1 MHESLFFLSLIS
13 LIFLVAGMVKGITGM
28 GLPTVAMSLLGM
40 LMSPASAA
48 ALLVIPSFVTN
59 VWQCFSG
66 PAIGPLLRRLW
77 PLMVT
82 IVVGTLW
89 GSSLLANTAPQLSG
103 MALGIALLIY
113 AGYALLAPAL
123 TVAPRL
129 EPWLSPLI
137 GLVTGIVTGITGVFV
152 MPAVPYLQALNL
164 DKDELVQA
172 LGLSF
177 TISTLALAG
186 GLFMHDVFQLN
197 QLGMS
202 TLVIVPSL
210 LGMWLGQ
217 KIRMRISP
225 RRFKQCLLLFLA
237 VLGLQLIIRPFI

>member
-1 MHESLFFLSLIS
+1 
-13 LIFLVAGMVKGITGM
+13 
-28 GLPTVAMSLLGM
+28 
-40 LMSPASAA
+40 
-48 ALLVIPSFVTN
+48 
-59 VWQCFSG
+59 
-66 PAIGPLLRRLW
+66 
-77 PLMVT
+77 MVT

-123 TVAPRL
+123 TVPPRFEL
-129 EPWLSPLI
+129 WLSPLI
-137 GLVTGIVTGITGVFV
+137 GLATGVITGITGVFV

-172 LGLSF
+172 LGLTF

-186 GLFMHDVFQLN
+186 GLLMHDVFRLN

-202 TLVIVPSL
+202 TLLIMPSL
-210 LGMWLGQ
+210 LGMWRWDRRSALY
-217 KIRMRISP
+217 ISP
-225 RRFKQCLLLFLA
+225 RRFRQCLLLFLG

>member
-123 TVAPRL
+123 TVAPRF

-137 GLVTGIVTGITGVFV
+137 GLTTGVATGITGVFV

-172 LGLSF
+172 LGLAF

-186 GLFMHDVFQLN
+186 GLFMHDVFRLN

-217 KIRMRISP
+217 KVRVRISP

-237 VLGLQLIIRPFI
+237 VLGLQLIIRPFV

>member
-13 LIFLVAGMVKGITGM
+13 LTFLVAGMVKGITGM

-59 VWQCFSG
+59 VWQSFSG

-123 TVAPRL
+123 TVPPRFEL
-129 EPWLSPLI
+129 WLSPLI
-137 GLVTGIVTGITGVFV
+137 GLATGVITGITGVFV

-172 LGLSF
+172 LGLTF

-186 GLFMHDVFQLN
+186 GLLMHDVFRLN

-202 TLVIVPSL
+202 TLLIMPSL

-217 KIRMRISP
+217 KIRVCISP
-225 RRFKQCLLLFLA
+225 RRFRQCLLLFLG

>member
-1 MHESLFFLSLIS
+1 MHESLFLLSLIS

-66 PAIGPLLRRLW
+66 PAIGSLLRRLW

-113 AGYALLAPAL
+113 AGYALLAPAS
-123 TVAPRL
+123 TIPPRL
-129 EPWLSPLI
+129 ELWLSPLI

-164 DKDELVQA
+164 RTRMNWCKPWGCPLLFPPWHWQA
-172 LGLSF
+172 S
-177 TISTLALAG
+177 
-186 GLFMHDVFQLN
+186 LFMHDVFRLN
-197 QLGMS
+197 QLQHG
-202 TLVIVPSL
+202 P
-210 LGMWLGQ
+210 
-217 KIRMRISP
+217 
-225 RRFKQCLLLFLA
+225 
-237 VLGLQLIIRPFI
+237 

>member
-1 MHESLFFLSLIS
+1 MHESLFLLSLIS

-66 PAIGPLLRRLW
+66 PAIGSLLRRLW
-77 PLMVT
+77 PLIVT

-123 TVAPRL
+123 TIPPRL

-177 TISTLALAG
+177 TVSTLALAG
-186 GLFMHDVFQLN
+186 GLFMHDVFRLN

-202 TLVIVPSL
+202 TLVILPSL

-217 KIRMRISP
+217 KIRVHISP

>member
-13 LIFLVAGMVKGITGM
+13 LIFLIAGMVKGITGM

-164 DKDELVQA
+164 GKDELVQA

-186 GLFMHDVFQLN
+186 GLFMHDVFRLN

-217 KIRMRISP
+217 KIRVRISP
-225 RRFKQCLLLFLA
+225 HRFKQCLLLFLA
-237 VLGLQLIIRPFI
+237 VLGLQLIIRPFV